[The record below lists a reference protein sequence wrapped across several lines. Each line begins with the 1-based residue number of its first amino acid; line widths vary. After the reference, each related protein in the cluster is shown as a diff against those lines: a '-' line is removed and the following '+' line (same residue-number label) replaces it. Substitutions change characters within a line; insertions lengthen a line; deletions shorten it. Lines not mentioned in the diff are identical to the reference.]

1 MPHPQL
7 NRNIPIPQYFSG
19 KSIFITGGSGF
30 LGRVLIEK
38 LLRSCPD
45 LKNIYMVLRPKRN
58 RSIEERIRDLTN
70 VPLFDE
76 LRKQNEHFLNKIIP
90 VNGDI
95 KEVNLGISEEDR
107 KSLIENVN
115 IVYHS
120 AASVRFDDHLK
131 DAILTNVRSAREI
144 ITLALEMKSLD
155 VFVHVSTLY
164 ANADHMVLEEKL
176 YPRHDWRD
184 TIALAE
190 NCDDTIIEVMTQKFI
205 HPLPNTYTFTKSVA
219 ELLVADL
226 CKNKIPAVIIRPS
239 IVVPSIL
246 EPVVGWIDNFN
257 GPFGFNVAGAK
268 GLLKTVYCDPDVK
281 LDYVY
286 VDNVVKSMIVASWKK
301 ATEKQIQDVLICNA
315 ASDAFLSVSF
325 SFKNVDAIIDNPPET
340 YIWPISF
347 MYTNCF
353 YMFFLTNLIYQIIPA
368 IFIDGLRWA
377 FGQKRRIL
385 KIQRRI
391 YLANLVVLRFLQNE
405 WKSNNENYLRLDE
418 EILDEDREKFSTY
431 RTNQYDDLVRQF
443 YMSIKVYLLK
453 EKPIATK
460 NEVLRYNM

>member
-301 ATEKQIQDVLICNA
+301 ATE
-315 ASDAFLSVSF
+315 
-325 SFKNVDAIIDNPPET
+325 
-340 YIWPISF
+340 
-347 MYTNCF
+347 
-353 YMFFLTNLIYQIIPA
+353 
-368 IFIDGLRWA
+368 
-377 FGQKRRIL
+377 IL

-460 NEVLRYNM
+460 NEVLRYNIFLVTARIMHYAIIGMVLYLVLWKYNLPTKTWETIYNYINNLDS